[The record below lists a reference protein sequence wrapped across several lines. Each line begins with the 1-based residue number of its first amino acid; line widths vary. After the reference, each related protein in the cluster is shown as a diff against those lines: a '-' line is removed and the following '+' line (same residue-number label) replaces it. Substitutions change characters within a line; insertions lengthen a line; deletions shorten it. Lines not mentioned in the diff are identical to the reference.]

1 VRMTE
6 QRRRLVERIAD
17 PAYLEGLS
25 ERSLEDLRSMRD
37 ECREGENE
45 LSFER
50 RLCQARVDILSAE
63 LERREGARESDLL
76 ERLPEI
82 LASETRPATDSPLPE
97 RAPDFSVPRSADV
110 PRRRVEEIVGEQ
122 TLARLGELSADEI
135 RGIISSLAAHESQ
148 VSAHRKRVQEVVDQI
163 QEEIVRRY
171 VSGQADPTAALK

>member
-1 VRMTE
+1 
-6 QRRRLVERIAD
+6 
-17 PAYLEGLS
+17 
-25 ERSLEDLRSMRD
+25 MRD
-37 ECREGENE
+37 ECRDGENE

-63 LERREGARESDLL
+63 LERREGARDSDLL

-82 LASETRPATDSPLPE
+82 LATEARPPGDSPLPE

-122 TLARLGELSADEI
+122 TLARLGDISTDEI
-135 RGIISSLAAHESQ
+135 RSIISSLADHESQ
-148 VSAHRKRVQEVVDQI
+148 VSAHRKGVQEVVDEI

>member
-1 VRMTE
+1 MSE
-6 QRRRLVERIAD
+6 QHRRLVERIAD
-17 PAYLEGLS
+17 PGYIEGLT
-25 ERSLEDLRSMRD
+25 ERSLEELRAMRD
-37 ECREGENE
+37 ECRDGENE

-63 LERREGARESDLL
+63 LERREGSGDSDLL

-82 LASETRPATDSPLPE
+82 LASETRQAGDSPLPE

-122 TLARLGELSADEI
+122 TLAKLTELSTEEI
-135 RGIISSLAAHESQ
+135 RGIISSLAEHEGQ
-148 VSAHRKRVQEVVDQI
+148 VSAHRKRVQEVVDAI